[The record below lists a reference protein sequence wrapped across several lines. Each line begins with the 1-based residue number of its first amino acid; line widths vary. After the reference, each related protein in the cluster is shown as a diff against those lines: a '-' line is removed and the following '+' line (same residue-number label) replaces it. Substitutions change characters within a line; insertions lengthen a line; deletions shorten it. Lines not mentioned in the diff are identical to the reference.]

1 MRRDDVTLSARSRTH
16 FRERTIE
23 DAAQGTLLDHEH
35 RLVSVEESLEQDVA
49 RLTVAGDAGG

>member
-1 MRRDDVTLSARSRTH
+1 MTLSACSRTH